1 MLRAMIATAGFYLIF
16 FGIVTVAGGVM
27 GFLKAKSKASLIAGS
42 ISGVLLLAAGLLAR
56 QGDKKGLILGLV
68 VAIALLGRFG
78 VVFAKTRAMVPAGIM
93 ALLSVIGIVM
103 SASSL
108 F

>member
-1 MLRAMIATAGFYLIF
+1 MIGPAGFYLIF
-16 FGIVTVAGGVM
+16 FGVVTIAGGVM

-42 ISGVLLLAAGLLAR
+42 ISGVLLVAAGLLAR
-56 QGDKKGLILGLV
+56 QGNRNGHILGLV
-68 VAIALLGRFG
+68 VAVALLGRFG

-93 ALLSVIGIVM
+93 SLLSAIGIVLT
-103 SASSL
+103 ATSL